1 MIVTGLGQGVN
12 TLLPCLLIGS
22 LALPDLAKFFGGGAP
37 PHPPL
42 GTPCKAKISPA
53 ENASVYL
60 SR

>member
-1 MIVTGLGQGVN
+1 MDN
-12 TLLPCLLIGS
+12 AELIGS

-42 GTPCKAKISPA
+42 GMPCKAKISPA
-53 ENASVYL
+53 EYASVYL

>member
-1 MIVTGLGQGVN
+1 MIVYDYIKIQVRYRSL
-12 TLLPCLLIGS
+12 LLIGS

-42 GTPCKAKISPA
+42 GMPCKAKISPA
-53 ENASVYL
+53 EYASVYL